1 MFCIRFELLNI
12 MYQVMGKRVGCK
24 VYSIKQVVE
33 MLDIPSVTLRAWEN
47 RYQAVTPE
55 RTESGYRLY
64 TQDNIEDLRWLKE
77 QTEKQG
83 ISISHAVRLLK
94 ARKDNPAAEGPAG
107 NDGTSG
113 EAFAKM
119 RQQIYTALLEFQGER
134 ANALI
139 DFGFSMYGYEAMF
152 HQVLVPVLVRVGD
165 AWEAG
170 TATVAQEH
178 YMTHMV
184 SNRFYQFFHL
194 FPVYAHL
201 PKVLAFCPEGEH
213 HQVGLLL
220 FSLFL
225 RKNGVEV
232 VYLGAN
238 TPEAGII
245 AMLETQSRVG
255 AVCLSVT
262 DKELRP
268 YCEALIA
275 RLKAVRADMRFILGG
290 KAYEE
295 AGGPV
300 PEAAEVIWGPPG
312 RWQEW
317 FDFSFTGLRN

>member
-1 MFCIRFELLNI
+1 M
-12 MYQVMGKRVGCK
+12 
-24 VYSIKQVVE
+24 YSIKQVVE

-94 ARKDNPAAEGPAG
+94 ARKENPAAEGPAG
-107 NDGTSG
+107 GDGTSR

-165 AWEAG
+165 AWEEG

-245 AMLETQSRVG
+245 AMLETQSRIG
-255 AVCLSVT
+255 AVCMSVT
-262 DKELRP
+262 DKELLP
-268 YCEALIA
+268 YCEELIA
-275 RLKAVRADMRFILGG
+275 RLKTVRTDMRFILGG

-295 AGGPV
+295 TGVSV
-300 PEAAEVIWGPPG
+300 PEAAEVIAGPPG

-317 FDFSFTGLRN
+317 FDFSFTALRK

>member
-1 MFCIRFELLNI
+1 MRTI
-12 MYQVMGKRVGCK
+12 

-47 RYQAVTPE
+47 RYQAVVPE

-64 TQDNIEDLRWLKE
+64 SQENIEDLRWLKE

-83 ISISHAVRLLK
+83 ISISHAVRMLK
-94 ARKDNPAAEGPAG
+94 LQRQKQLEERLTAAGGDSRDAI
-107 NDGTSG
+107 D
-113 EAFAKM
+113 KM
-119 RQQIYTALLEFQGER
+119 KQQIYTALYEIQGER
-134 ANALI
+134 ADALI
-139 DFGFSMYGYEAMF
+139 DFGFSLYGYEAMV
-152 HQVLVPVLVRVGD
+152 HQVLVPVLIRVGD

-184 SNRFYQFFHL
+184 SNRLSQFFHV

-201 PKVLAFCPEGEH
+201 PKVLAFCPAGEH

-232 VYLGAN
+232 IYLGAN
-238 TPEAGII
+238 TPEEGVLN
-245 AMLETQSRVG
+245 MLEKQSRIG

-262 DKELRP
+262 DSGLVP
-268 YCEALIA
+268 YCEGLFERLSRSYPEMKFIA
-275 RLKAVRADMRFILGG
+275 GG
-290 KAYEE
+290 KGYETAE
-295 AGGPV
+295 PEVTKATYRMSGAPEQWQAWYDQEFAGMRQGM
-300 PEAAEVIWGPPG
+300 
-312 RWQEW
+312 
-317 FDFSFTGLRN
+317 

>member
-1 MFCIRFELLNI
+1 
-12 MYQVMGKRVGCK
+12 
-24 VYSIKQVVE
+24 
-33 MLDIPSVTLRAWEN
+33 MLDIPSVTLRAWET

-64 TQDNIEDLRWLKE
+64 SQDNIEDLRWLKE

-94 ARKDNPAAEGPAG
+94 ARKDKSMEDRIAG
-107 NDGTSG
+107 AGGTPQ
-113 EAFAKM
+113 EAFEKM
-119 RQQIYTALLEFQGER
+119 KQQIYTALLEFQGER

-165 AWEAG
+165 AWEEG

-184 SNRFYQFFHL
+184 SNRFYQFFHV

-232 VYLGAN
+232 IYLGAN
-238 TPEAGII
+238 TPEEGVMAI
-245 AMLETQSRVG
+245 LEHQNRIG
-255 AVCLSVT
+255 AICLSVT
-262 DKELRP
+262 DKKLLP
-268 YCEALIA
+268 YCEVLIE
-275 RLKAVRADMRFILGG
+275 RLGEACPGVRFILGG
-290 KAYEE
+290 KGYEGAE
-295 AGGPV
+295 RPPSDTVDIINEPV
-300 PEAAEVIWGPPG
+300 E
-312 RWQEW
+312 RWQSW
-317 FDFSFTGLRN
+317 FDYVFTGIKSRP

>member
-1 MFCIRFELLNI
+1 
-12 MYQVMGKRVGCK
+12 
-24 VYSIKQVVE
+24 
-33 MLDIPSVTLRAWEN
+33 
-47 RYQAVTPE
+47 
-55 RTESGYRLY
+55 
-64 TQDNIEDLRWLKE
+64 
-77 QTEKQG
+77 
-83 ISISHAVRLLK
+83 
-94 ARKDNPAAEGPAG
+94 
-107 NDGTSG
+107 
-113 EAFAKM
+113 
-119 RQQIYTALLEFQGER
+119 
-134 ANALI
+134 
-139 DFGFSMYGYEAMF
+139 MYGYEAMF

-165 AWEAG
+165 AWEEG

-245 AMLETQSRVG
+245 AMLETQSRIG

-262 DKELRP
+262 DKELLP
-268 YCEALIA
+268 YCKELIV
-275 RLKAVRADMRFILGG
+275 RLQAIRPGMRFILGG
-290 KAYEE
+290 KAYEAAE
-295 AGGPV
+295 EPV
-300 PEAAEVIWGPPG
+300 PEAAEVIGGPAE
-312 RWQEW
+312 RWQDW
-317 FDFSFTGLRN
+317 FDHSFTGARNHR

>member
-1 MFCIRFELLNI
+1 
-12 MYQVMGKRVGCK
+12 MGCN

-64 TQDNIEDLRWLKE
+64 TQENIEDLRWLKE

-94 ARKDNPAAEGPAG
+94 ARKENPAAEGPAG
-107 NDGTSG
+107 GVGTPR
-113 EAFAKM
+113 EAFEKM
-119 RQQIYTALLEFQGER
+119 KEQIYSALYEFQGER

-139 DFGFSMYGYEAMF
+139 DFGFSMYGYESMF
-152 HQVLVPVLVRVGD
+152 HQVLVPILIRVGD
-165 AWEAG
+165 AWEEG
-170 TATVAQEH
+170 SATVAQEH

-238 TPEAGII
+238 TPEAGVV
-245 AMLETQSRVG
+245 AMLETQNRIG

-262 DKELRP
+262 DKELLP
-268 YCEALIA
+268 YCKELIA
-275 RLKAVRADMRFILGG
+275 RLQAIRPGIRFILGG
-290 KAYEE
+290 KAYEAAE
-295 AGGPV
+295 EPV
-300 PEAAEVIWGPPG
+300 PEAAEVIAGPAE

-317 FDFSFTGLRN
+317 FDYSFTGARNQR

>member
-1 MFCIRFELLNI
+1 M
-12 MYQVMGKRVGCK
+12 
-24 VYSIKQVVE
+24 YSIKQVVE

-94 ARKDNPAAEGPAG
+94 ARKENPAAEGPAG

-165 AWEAG
+165 AWEEG

-245 AMLETQSRVG
+245 AMLETQSRIG

-262 DKELRP
+262 DKDLRP
-268 YCEALIA
+268 YCEELIT
-275 RLKAVRADMRFILGG
+275 RLKAVRAEMRFILGG

-295 AGGPV
+295 AGEPV

-317 FDFSFTGLRN
+317 FDFSFTGLSNQR